1 MEPSAIQFCARKVA
15 ALAGDMRKALDV
27 CRSAVEMVE
36 VDVRRKQG
44 IYNNQTKTLNHI
56 IQTIVRYIRE
66 KDQLVKCH

>member
-36 VDVRRKQG
+36 ADVRRKQG
-44 IYNNQTKTLNHI
+44 MYKLFRQFMEI
-56 IQTIVRYIRE
+56 
-66 KDQLVKCH
+66 

>member
-36 VDVRRKQG
+36 ADVRRKQG
-44 IYNNQTKTLNHI
+44 MYKLFG
-56 IQTIVRYIRE
+56 
-66 KDQLVKCH
+66 QLIKKICR